1 MKNGDKEKW
10 QKWQK
15 CKNGK
20 NGDSHNFCLLNSNK
34 VIYWEIIDP
43 KEKGIDETRQIRN
56 QISGLVE
63 KLIAEIK

>member
-1 MKNGDKEKW
+1 MRRKSAENG
-10 QKWQK
+10 QKM
-15 CKNGK
+15 GTE
-20 NGDSHNFCLLNSNK
+20 NGDSHNFCLLNCDK

-43 KEKGIDETRQIRN
+43 KEKGIHETRQIRN